1 MLFQEA
7 KEQEKIENKEEVLHI
22 NLTVKGEAYHQK
34 QLQLVQNVNH
44 AKVPDKNYL
53 AQ

>member
-1 MLFQEA
+1 MLFQVE
-7 KEQEKIENKEEVLHI
+7 KEQEKIKSKEEALHI

-34 QLQLVQNVNH
+34 QLQQAQNVNH
-44 AKVPDKNYL
+44 VKVPDKNYL